1 MVSIVNKYYGQLS
14 AFSETPLQ
22 DARALLSYAVGSDP
36 LLLWRGLTAEE
47 EAKMAAFV
55 EKRKKGIPVSYI
67 VGEKEFMGLTF
78 SVNEHTLI
86 PRPDTE
92 IIVEALIDIYKNKA
106 PKILDLCC
114 GSGCIGISL
123 ARFLPEAIVT
133 MVDLSDGA
141 LSVANENILRHNL
154 SDRVTAFHTDVL
166 KDEICGTY
174 DLIVSNP
181 PYIASETVKTL
192 EVSKHEPV
200 LALDGGSDGLIFYR
214 AIIPKAYSALTPGGV
229 LAFEI
234 GYDQGKSVPSLMRE
248 YFSDVSL
255 KKDYGGNDRMVWGIK
270 K

>member
-22 DARALLSYAVGSDP
+22 DARALLSYAVGCDP
-36 LLLWRGLTAEE
+36 LLLWRELTDSE
-47 EAKMAAFV
+47 EAKMADFV
-55 EKRKKGIPVSYI
+55 EKRKRGIPVSYI
-67 VGEKEFMGLTF
+67 VGEKEFMGMPF

-92 IIVEALIDIYKNKA
+92 IIVETLIDIYKNKA

-123 ARFLPEAIVT
+123 AAFLPKAT
-133 MVDLSDGA
+133 AAMADLSAEA
-141 LSVANENILRHNL
+141 LDVANKNILRHGL
-154 SDRVTAFHTDVL
+154 ARRVTASHMDVL
-166 KDEICGTY
+166 TDEIRGTY

-192 EVSKHEPV
+192 EVSKHEPI
-200 LALDGGSDGLIFYR
+200 LALDGGSDGLVFYR
-214 AIIPKAYSALTPGGV
+214 AIIPKAYSALAPGGI

-234 GYDQGKSVPSLMRE
+234 GYDQGEAVTSLMRG
-248 YFSDVSL
+248 YFSEVSL
-255 KKDYGGNDRMVWGIK
+255 KKDYGGNDRMVWGVK